1 MMKDLY
7 EVLGVAC
14 DAEDSAIRTAYRKLA
29 LRWHPGVRAE
39 RRAAVPVSVRPQ
51 VATAL
56 RPVLT
61 GRRVWLWQ

>member
-29 LRWHPGVRAE
+29 LRWHPGVRAK
-39 RRAAVPVSVRPQ
+39 RRAAVPVSVRP
-51 VATAL
+51 
-56 RPVLT
+56 
-61 GRRVWLWQ
+61 GR